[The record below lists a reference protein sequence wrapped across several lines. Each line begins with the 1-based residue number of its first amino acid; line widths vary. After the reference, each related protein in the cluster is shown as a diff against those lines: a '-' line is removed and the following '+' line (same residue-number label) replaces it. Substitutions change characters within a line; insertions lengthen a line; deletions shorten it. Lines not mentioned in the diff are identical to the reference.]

1 MDDERVEAVLRLVE
15 AIPEGRATTYGRI
28 AAAFGTGP
36 RVVGQIMALWGGGVP
51 WWRVVNVHGTFPTSV
66 RGEGAEHWE
75 REGMPIDGER
85 GRLLLG
91 ACSVEEEWLA
101 ATAAQILSDLRK
113 HTDLG
118 GVSKLGS

>member
-15 AIPEGRATTYGRI
+15 AIPEGRVTTYGRI

-36 RVVGQIMALWGGGVP
+36 RVVGRIMRDWGGSVP

-66 RGEGAEHWE
+66 RGEGVEHWE
-75 REGMPIDGER
+75 GEGMPIDGER
-85 GRLLLG
+85 NRLLLG
-91 ACSVEEEWLA
+91 ACSVEEGWLA

-113 HTDLG
+113 RADSG